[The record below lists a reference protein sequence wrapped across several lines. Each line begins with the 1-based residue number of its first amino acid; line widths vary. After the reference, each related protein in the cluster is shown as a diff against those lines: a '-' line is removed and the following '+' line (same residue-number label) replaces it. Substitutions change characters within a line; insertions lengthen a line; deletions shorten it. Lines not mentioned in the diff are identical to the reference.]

1 MKRLALALL
10 LIPTLSSA
18 ATVCFTPP
26 TQREDG
32 VKLSTSEIANYRLH
46 RGDTKGS
53 YTTNELV
60 PGGSNTCYTFTNNL
74 DTFGAM
80 KTLDTE
86 GRESKFSNEV
96 LIPGLAS
103 LRPATITDFTVTQV
117 GETYDYVMTWT
128 KPVEFNNGTS
138 LPVDSITKYTIFD
151 DQATLTDT
159 TSTTITL
166 PLTISDHN
174 LTVQTEILV
183 DGTYTVSY
191 DSNVVSVTI
200 GKIVSPPNPV
210 TNIKV
215 TRIPGTYDYVFEWDL
230 PTHYE
235 NGNVLPI
242 DNITKLFIFDNG
254 KWLQDVNRPTLTSVT
269 RTLGIGDHL
278 VDFEIEVLTGKV
290 SKRSLMIAVTVEE
303 ITIAPPNAPT
313 ITVQ

>member
-10 LIPTLSSA
+10 LIPTLASA
-18 ATVCFTPP
+18 ATVCFDPP
-26 TQREDG
+26 NQRTDG
-32 VKLSTSEIANYRLH
+32 VYLPASEIANYRLH
-46 RGDTKGS
+46 RGATEGN
-53 YTTNELV
+53 YTTDELV

-80 KTLDTE
+80 KTIDTG
-86 GRESKFSNEV
+86 GRVSNFSNEV

-128 KPVEFNNGTS
+128 KPVEFNNGTP

-151 DQATLTDT
+151 DQATLIDT
-159 TSTTITL
+159 TSNTITL

-174 LTVQTEILV
+174 LTVQTEILI
-183 DGTYTVSY
+183 DGTYTISY

-200 GKIVSPPNPV
+200 GKIISPPNPV

-215 TRIPGTYDYVFEWDL
+215 TRIQGTHDYVFTWDL

-242 DNITKLFIFDNG
+242 DNIQKIFIFDNG
-254 KWLQDVNRPTLTSVT
+254 KWLQDIYTLTSVT

-278 VDFEIEVLTGKV
+278 VDFEIEVKDGKV
-290 SKRSLMIAVTVEE
+290 SKRSLMLAITVEE